1 MSTSVLTPFP
11 LFYDADG
18 VPLEEGYIYVGVAG
32 LNPETNPQL
41 VYWDA
46 ALTIVAAQPIRTLN
60 GYPSNSGTPGMIY
73 TSTTNFSVTVRTKAS
88 VTVYSTLSNTYAS
101 SLGTMSTQNANA
113 VAITGGTITGLSSPL
128 PVASGGT
135 AGNTAAA
142 ARTGLGLGTMST
154 QDAGAVAI
162 TGGLIDGTAIG
173 NTTAG
178 AGTFTDLTGR
188 IRLSSETTGTL
199 TAVSANRL
207 ILASGGV
214 TLPASVFQA
223 RDIILI
229 DGNGG
234 ARTITR
240 GAGLT
245 MNFGGVDTSS
255 VTLTATGTMGIY
267 YRSATVCI
275 ITGAIS

>member
-41 VYWDA
+41 VYWDS

-73 TSTTNFSVTVRTKAS
+73 TSTTNFSVTVKTKAS

-101 SLGTMSTQNANA
+101 SLGTMSTQNASA

-128 PVASGGT
+128 PIASGGT
-135 AGNTAAA
+135 AGNTASA
-142 ARTGLGLGTMST
+142 ARTALGLGTIAT
-154 QDAGAVAI
+154 QGAGAVAI
-162 TGGLIDGTAIG
+162 TGGAIDGTAIG
-173 NTTAG
+173 GTTAA

-199 TAVSANRL
+199 TAVSANKL

-214 TLPASVFQA
+214 TLPASIFQA

-229 DGNGG
+229 DGNGS

-245 MNFGGVDTSS
+245 MNFSGVDTAS

>member
-46 ALTIVAAQPIRTLN
+46 ALTIVAAQPVRTLN

-73 TSTTNFSVTVRTKAS
+73 TSTTNFSVTVKTKAA

-135 AGNTAAA
+135 GGNSQAAA
-142 ARTGLGLGTMST
+142 QAGLGLGTMAVQNAT
-154 QDAGAVAI
+154 AVAV
-162 TGGLIDGTAIG
+162 TGGSINGTSIG
-173 NTTAG
+173 GTTPALG
-178 AGTFTDLTGR
+178 IFTDLTGR
-188 IRLSSETTGTL
+188 LRPSVNTTGNMGTSDFNKAVPATGGITL
-199 TAVSANRL
+199 QANVASAHD
-207 ILASGGV
+207 IL
-214 TLPASVFQA
+214 
-223 RDIILI
+223 LI
-229 DGNGG
+229 DGNGT

-240 GAGLT
+240 GSGLT
-245 MNFGGVDTSS
+245 MLFNGVDTAS
-255 VTLTATGTMGIY
+255 VTLAATGTMGVY

-275 ITGAIS
+275 VTGAIT

>member
-41 VYWDA
+41 VYWDS
-46 ALTIVAAQPIRTLN
+46 ALTIVAAQPVRTLN

-73 TSTTNFSVTVRTKAS
+73 TSTTNFSVTVKTKAS

-101 SLGTMSTQNANA
+101 SLGTMSTQNASA

-128 PVASGGT
+128 PIASGGT
-135 AGNTAAA
+135 GGNSQAAA
-142 ARTGLGLGTMST
+142 QTALGLGTMST
-154 QDAGAVAI
+154 QGAGAVAI
-162 TGGLIDGTAIG
+162 TGGFIDGAAIG
-173 NTTAG
+173 VTTPA
-178 AGTFTDLTGR
+178 AGTFTELTGR
-188 IRLSSETTGTL
+188 PRTGPSSSGTL
-199 TAVSANRL
+199 VAGDANKAIPAL
-207 ILASGGV
+207 GDI
-214 TLPASVFQA
+214 TLPANVMTA
-223 RDIILI
+223 RDTILI
-229 DGNGG
+229 DGNGT

-245 MNFGGVDTSS
+245 MLFNGVDTAS
-255 VTLTATGTMGIY
+255 VTLTATGTMGVY
-267 YRSATVCI
+267 YRATTLCI
-275 ITGAIS
+275 VTGAIS

>member
-41 VYWDA
+41 VYWDS

-73 TSTTNFSVTVRTKAS
+73 TSTTNFSVTVKTKAS

-101 SLGTMSTQNANA
+101 SLGTMSTQNASA

-128 PVASGGT
+128 PIASGGT
-135 AGNTAAA
+135 AGNTASA
-142 ARTGLGLGTMST
+142 ARTALGLGTIAT
-154 QDAGAVAI
+154 QGAGAVAI
-162 TGGLIDGTAIG
+162 TGGAIDGTAIG
-173 NTTAG
+173 GTTAA
-178 AGTFTDLTGR
+178 AGTFSDLTGR
-188 IRLSSETTGTL
+188 IRLSAESTGTL

-229 DGNGG
+229 DGNGS

-245 MNFGGVDTSS
+245 MNFSGVDTAS
-255 VTLTATGTMGIY
+255 VTLTATGTMGVY

-275 ITGAIS
+275 VTGAIS